1 VCGLEAQV
9 TRNRFGPE
17 KYIHGSRTMN
27 SKNRQEPAAHAT
39 VFVLL
44 VVFFL
49 MLWLPLGQQDFLT
62 EHWMKVGAYL
72 APLVLMF
79 LLLGRANAKGRWF
92 RDLRLLA
99 GILTSAY
106 LIHQIEEHWID
117 LLGRAY
123 PLHGLLNDMLR
134 ERIGESAYGAM
145 TPATI
150 FFVNTSLVWL
160 PGLISILRAP
170 RDIFPTLAMAGLVLV
185 NGVVHL
191 AQGMLT
197 WSYNPGLLTAVMLSV
212 PISIAAYL
220 FLIKLPAVRYSHVV
234 ASIAW
239 GVGAHVLLVAG
250 LIASRV
256 YDITP
261 VGLYYS
267 LLVGWAIVPLFAFQN
282 LDIEVDPEPT
292 QPAI

>member
-1 VCGLEAQV
+1 
-9 TRNRFGPE
+9 
-17 KYIHGSRTMN
+17 MN
-27 SKNRQEPAAHAT
+27 SKNRQKPAAHAT

-72 APLVLMF
+72 APLVLLF
-79 LLLGRANAKGRWF
+79 LLLGRTNASGRWF
-92 RDLRLLA
+92 GDPRLLA

-117 LLGRAY
+117 LLGRVY

-134 ERIGESAYGAM
+134 DRIGESAYGAM
-145 TPATI
+145 TPETI

-160 PGLISILRAP
+160 PGFLSILRAL
-170 RDIFPTLAMAGLVLV
+170 RHIFPTLAMAGLVLV
-185 NGVVHL
+185 NGVAHL

-197 WSYNPGLLTAVMLSV
+197 WSYNPGLLTAVMLFV
-212 PISIAAYL
+212 PISIAAYVL
-220 FLIKLPAVRYSHVV
+220 LIKLPAVRNKHII

-256 YDITP
+256 YGFAP

-267 LLVGWAIVPLFAFQN
+267 LLVGWAIVPLFAFRN
-282 LDIEVDPEPT
+282 LDIEVDPESNR
-292 QPAI
+292 PAI